1 MRRSSPVH
9 AVLRRSV
16 KNWTGKITSS
26 SGAEPGFSFGEDVGR
41 VISIHVPL
49 LGGSRRAPTRLPRLG
64 SKELR
69 DQQSFGDLISS
80 P

>member
-9 AVLRRSV
+9 AVLRRSG

-26 SGAEPGFSFGEDVGR
+26 SSAEAGFSFGEDVGR

-49 LGGSRRAPTRLPRLG
+49 LDGSRRSPTRLPRLG
-64 SKELR
+64 SKGSR
-69 DQQSFGDLISS
+69 TSHVAI
-80 P
+80 